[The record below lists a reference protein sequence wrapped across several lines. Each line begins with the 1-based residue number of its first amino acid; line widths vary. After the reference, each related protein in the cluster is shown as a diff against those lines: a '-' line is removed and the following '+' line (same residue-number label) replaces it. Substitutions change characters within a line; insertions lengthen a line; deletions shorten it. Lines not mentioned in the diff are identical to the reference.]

1 MINKVFWKPLSQDIE
16 KTNLFEFQRIINEK
30 YRLKIDNYIDLHNW
44 SINNI
49 ESFWEEIWLYSKIT
63 HSQSYSKVIE
73 SSENIWDTNWF
84 IHSKLNYAEN
94 LLRIKNDSVAIYFF
108 GENKVKRTITF
119 NQLYNEVSKV
129 AFSFKKMGVSKGDRV
144 VGLMPNIPESII
156 SMLAVASI
164 GAIWSSCSPDFGVES
179 ILDRFSQIN
188 PKLIIGSD
196 GYYYKG
202 KIINTMDKLN
212 KIVDSIDSINNV
224 IIADYIGSGESNW
237 SKLLDN
243 DCDEINFE
251 QVDFSDPLYILY
263 SSGTTGKPKS
273 IIHSTGGTLIQHY
286 KEHLLH
292 VDLKEGDKMFYF
304 TTCGW
309 MMWNWLVSSLSI
321 GVAVVLYDGNP
332 FYPKNDSLLRIMDGL
347 DINVFGTSAKYISSL
362 ENLGVKPNKFKFNS
376 LKSILSTG
384 SVLSSDNYEYIYKK
398 WSKKIQL
405 SSISGGTDI
414 ISCFALGNP
423 MLPVYSKELQCIGLG
438 MSVKS
443 YDNRMKHDFN
453 RKGELICDKP
463 FPSMPL
469 GFWNDINNKKYI
481 KTYFSYFDN
490 IWRHGDYITINSHG
504 GVIIYGRS
512 DTTLNPGGVR
522 IGTSEIY
529 EVVEQHNKVIDS
541 VAVGQIINGDERI
554 ILFIKLRDPDF
565 LTDEIKHEIKKMIQN
580 KCSPRHVPEFIIQ
593 IKDIPYTING
603 KKIEIAV
610 KQIINNEK
618 NINIES
624 ISNPDC
630 LREYKM
636 KIRNIN

>member
-1 MINKVFWKPLSQDIE
+1 
-16 KTNLFEFQRIINEK
+16 
-30 YRLKIDNYIDLHNW
+30 
-44 SINNI
+44 
-49 ESFWEEIWLYSKIT
+49 
-63 HSQSYSKVIE
+63 
-73 SSENIWDTNWF
+73 
-84 IHSKLNYAEN
+84 
-94 LLRIKNDSVAIYFF
+94 
-108 GENKVKRTITF
+108 
-119 NQLYNEVSKV
+119 
-129 AFSFKKMGVSKGDRV
+129 MGVSKGDRV

-224 IIADYIGSGESNW
+224 IVADYIGSGESNW

-423 MLPVYSKELQCIGLG
+423 MLPVYNKELQCIGLG

-481 KTYFSYFDN
+481 KAYFSYFDN
-490 IWRHGDYITINSHG
+490 IWRHGDYITISSHG
-504 GVIIYGRS
+504 GVIIDGRS

-529 EVVEQHNKVIDS
+529 EVVEQHKKVIDS

-554 ILFIKLRDPDF
+554 ILFIKLRDSDF

>member
-554 ILFIKLRDPDF
+554 ILFIKLRDSDF